1 MKKMLFA
8 ANLMLAGILITGCGS
23 ADISIATSTP
33 IIPTSTLPTSTATQ
47 TFTATVVPLVTTT
60 AELLPISPAA
70 SAYLKEALDIMQ
82 NNSLHRYGIDWE
94 KLYAS
99 AFKIAEHAQT
109 PADTYDAI
117 WYALNQ
123 LGDHHSH
130 FRTPEMVTEVEQM
143 TVNDSPL
150 PRGKLLLDKIGF
162 IEIERYG
169 SARDSE
175 DSKYAT
181 MVQQLIRDLD
191 AQDVCGWI
199 IDLRE
204 NTGGSIGP
212 MLAGLGPIL
221 GEGEI
226 GAFVDADGNKM
237 VWSYQDGQA
246 WVEEYAQTH
255 VNGPAYQLKVASPP
269 VAVLTGMNTASAGES
284 VVVAFRGRPNTRS
297 FGLYTYGVPTANQV
311 FPLSDGAWIAL
322 TTAFYAD
329 RTGQIYEDRIYPDEV
344 VDVAWELTIIMEE
357 IIPQPAIDWLMSQ
370 PACMPQQ

>member
-1 MKKMLFA
+1 MKKMLLIA
-8 ANLMLAGILITGCGS
+8 VDSMLVGVLITGCGNAS
-23 ADISIATSTP
+23 ISIATSTP
-33 IIPTSTLPTSTATQ
+33 IIPTSTLTVPTARVLPSA
-47 TFTATVVPLVTTT
+47 TTT
-60 AELLPISPAA
+60 PELLPISPEAA
-70 SAYLKEALDIMQ
+70 AYLKEALDIMK
-82 NNSLHRYGIDWE
+82 NNSLHRYHIDWE
-94 KLYAS
+94 ALYTS
-99 AFKIAEHAQT
+99 AFKMAEHAQT
-109 PADTYDAI
+109 STDTYDAI
-117 WYALNQ
+117 MYALNQ

-130 FRTPEMVTEVEQM
+130 FRTPEMVAEVEQM

-181 MVQQLIRDLD
+181 MIQQLIRDLD

-204 NTGGSIGP
+204 NTGGSMGP

-246 WVEEYAQTH
+246 LVEEYAQTH
-255 VNGPAYQLKVASPP
+255 VNGPAYQLKAASPP

-284 VVVAFRGRPNTRS
+284 VVVAFRGRPHTRS
-297 FGLYTYGVPTANQV
+297 FGLYTYGVPTANAG
-311 FPLSDGAWIAL
+311 FFLNDGAMIAL

-329 RTGQIYEDRIYPDEV
+329 RTGQIYDDRIDPDER
-344 VDVAWELTIIMEE
+344 VDVAWELTVIVDE